1 VIFNAEQSTGR
12 TRVAAAYRVA
22 MSIAL
27 WLTAGIVLYIVIGLM
42 ILGSRSTV
50 PRDQLLIPFY
60 GAAAM
65 CALGALVLRRIQ
77 MQGSRLE
84 SVAVRRGI
92 AGLLGHLVTTTIIS
106 GALAE
111 VVAVLGLLLSLLT
124 SDLTHVLR
132 LGVVALA
139 VSVYNFPRLRAWQLA
154 VEYFEQTAGAGAN

>member
-1 VIFNAEQSTGR
+1 M
-12 TRVAAAYRVA
+12 AAAYRVA

-27 WLTAGIVLYIVIGLM
+27 GLTAGIVLYIVVGLM
-42 ILGSRSTV
+42 ILGSRSAV
-50 PRDQLLIPFY
+50 PRDELLIPFY

-139 VSVYNFPRLRAWQLA
+139 VSVYNFPRLRAWQQA
-154 VEYFEQTAGAGAN
+154 VEYFEQTARAGAN

>member
-1 VIFNAEQSTGR
+1 M
-12 TRVAAAYRVA
+12 AAAYRVA

-27 WLTAGIVLYIVIGLM
+27 GLTAGIVLYIVVGLM
-42 ILGSRSTV
+42 ILGSRSAV

-84 SVAVRRGI
+84 SVAMKRGI
-92 AGLLGHLVTTTIIS
+92 EGLLGHLVTTTIIS

-139 VSVYNFPRLRAWQLA
+139 VSVYNFPRLRAWQQA
-154 VEYFEQTAGAGAN
+154 VEYFEQTAGASAN

>member
-1 VIFNAEQSTGR
+1 
-12 TRVAAAYRVA
+12 

-27 WLTAGIVLYIVIGLM
+27 GLTAGIVLYIVVGLM
-42 ILGSRSTV
+42 ILGSRSAV

-60 GAAAM
+60 AAAAM

-92 AGLLGHLVTTTIIS
+92 DGLLGHLVTTTIIS

-139 VSVYNFPRLRAWQLA
+139 VSVYNFPRLRAWQQA
-154 VEYFEQTAGAGAN
+154 VEYFEQTARAGAN

>member
-27 WLTAGIVLYIVIGLM
+27 GLTAGIVLYIVLGLM
-42 ILGSRSTV
+42 ILGSRSAV

-60 GAAAM
+60 AAAAM

-92 AGLLGHLVTTTIIS
+92 DGLLGHLVTTTIIS

-139 VSVYNFPRLRAWQLA
+139 VSVYNFPRLRAWQQA
-154 VEYFEQTAGAGAN
+154 VEYFEQTARAGAN

>member
-1 VIFNAEQSTGR
+1 M
-12 TRVAAAYRVA
+12 AAAYRVA

-27 WLTAGIVLYIVIGLM
+27 GLTAGIVLYIVLGLM
-42 ILGSRSTV
+42 ILGSRSAV

-60 GAAAM
+60 AAAAM

-92 AGLLGHLVTTTIIS
+92 DGLLGHLVTTTIIS

-139 VSVYNFPRLRAWQLA
+139 VSVYNFPRLRAWQQA
-154 VEYFEQTAGAGAN
+154 VEYFEQTARAGAN